1 MNVRARD
8 HRADRTTE
16 NWRGVR
22 AWIYERIHR
31 RAGGQARLAVV
42 EKICFAPR
50 QTLSLIEVDGE
61 RILVGTS
68 QDGSPQFYPLRAS
81 SRSRTK
87 NRCTEIPVE
96 GTIA

>member
-1 MNVRARD
+1 MNVRARN

-31 RAGGQARLAVV
+31 RAAAQPRLAVV

-61 RILVGTS
+61 RLLVGTS
-68 QDGSPQFYPLRAS
+68 PDGSPQFYPLRAG
-81 SRSRTK
+81 SRDRSK
-87 NRCTEIPVE
+87 KRCTKIPVE
-96 GTIA
+96 GTVA